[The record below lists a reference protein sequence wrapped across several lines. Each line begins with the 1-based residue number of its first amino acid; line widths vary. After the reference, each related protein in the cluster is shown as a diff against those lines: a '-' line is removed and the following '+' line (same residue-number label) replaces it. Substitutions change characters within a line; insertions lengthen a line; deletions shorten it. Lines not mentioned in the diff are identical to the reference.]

1 VLDFRELLFP
11 APMLL
16 QKYFY
21 GKKTIFNYSPEI
33 YLQQKKKNYSFLF
46 GSILYSHEWCLRNV
60 ESESRCSRTL
70 SYKISLYDE

>member
-33 YLQQKKKNYSFLF
+33 YLQQKKNIIIVF
-46 GSILYSHEWCLRNV
+46 CLEV
-60 ESESRCSRTL
+60 YFIHMSGV
-70 SYKISLYDE
+70 